1 MSFIRYPHL
10 ERFGNTGVQDIE
22 FGVTHIF
29 PKLDGTNASVWV
41 EGPQE
46 PNENI
51 GRPWYLVKAGS
62 RNRVLSLESDN
73 AGFLQWIEKEIHYKG
88 TQPHNVY
95 SFLNKYPKYILYG
108 EWLVPHTI
116 KNYREDAWR
125 RFWIFDVYD
134 RDSGKFLP
142 YEVYQPM
149 LEQYRLDYIPCIKIF
164 KNGSYDNFLHEAQN
178 NAGFLLPQGAKPEGI
193 VIKNYDWTNK
203 HQQVTWAKIV
213 LNEFKDEFHKA
224 MGPSV
229 GEGKSP
235 AQVICDFACTPHL
248 IEKEYAKIANHE
260 HGWSSH
266 YIPRLLHTVFY
277 CVVTEELWDGLKKIN
292 YGSVNFQELK
302 ALCIQKVKQVKP
314 EIF

>member
-1 MSFIRYPHL
+1 MTFIRYPHL
-10 ERFGNTGVQDIE
+10 ERFGNSGVQDIE

-29 PKLDGTNASVWV
+29 PKLDGTNASVWYD
-41 EGPQE
+41 ER
-46 PNENI
+46 I
-51 GRPWYLVKAGS
+51 RSGS
-62 RNRVLSLESDN
+62 RNRELDTVNPGNKDN
-73 AGFLQWIEKEIHYKG
+73 AGFAEWVVKSQDHKL
-88 TQPHNVY
+88 Y
-95 SFLNKYPKYILYG
+95 SFYSDKNLRHYTLYG

-142 YEVYQPM
+142 YEVYQPLM
-149 LEQYRLDYIPCIKIF
+149 EDYGLDYIPCIKKF

-178 NAGFLLPQGAKPEGI
+178 NSHFLLPEGSKGEGI

-203 HQQVTWAKIV
+203 FQQVTWAKIV
-213 LNEFKDEFHKA
+213 LNEFKDNFHKA
-224 MGPSV
+224 MGANLQEI
-229 GEGKSP
+229 GSP

-248 IEKEYAKIANHE
+248 IEKEYAKIVNE
-260 HGWSSH
+260 VGEWTSH
-266 YIPRLLHTVFY
+266 YIPRLLHTVFHS
-277 CVVTEELWDGLKKIN
+277 VVTEELWDGLKKIN

-314 EIF
+314 ELF

>member
-1 MSFIRYPHL
+1 MTFLRYPHL

-29 PKLDGTNASVWV
+29 PKLDGTNASVWFDERV
-41 EGPQE
+41 
-46 PNENI
+46 
-51 GRPWYLVKAGS
+51 RAGS
-62 RNRVLSLESDN
+62 RNRELDTMNPGNQDN
-73 AGFLQWIEKEIHYKG
+73 AGFAAYIHSEHG
-88 TQPHNVY
+88 TAEQVRQFVY
-95 SFLNKYPKYILYG
+95 ANQNLVLYG

-134 RDSGKFLP
+134 KEKGKFLP
-142 YEVYQPM
+142 YEVYQPIM
-149 LEQYRLDYIPCIKIF
+149 EQYKLDYIPCIKIF

-178 NAGFLLPQGAKPEGI
+178 NSGFLLPQGSKGEGV

-213 LNEFKDEFHKA
+213 LQEFKDDFHKA
-224 MGPSV
+224 MGPSI
-229 GEGKSP
+229 GEGSSP
-235 AQVICDFACTPHL
+235 AQVICDLACTPHL
-248 IEKEYAKIANHE
+248 IEKEYAKIVNE
-260 HGWSSH
+260 VGDWTSR

-277 CVVTEELWDGLKKIN
+277 CVVTEELWDSLKKIN

-302 ALCIQKVKQVKP
+302 ALCIQKVKQTKP
-314 EIF
+314 ELF

>member
-1 MSFIRYPHL
+1 MSFLRYPHL
-10 ERFGNTGVQDIE
+10 ERFGNTEVQDIE

-29 PKLDGTNASVWV
+29 PKLDGTNASVWYD
-41 EGPQE
+41 
-46 PNENI
+46 NTMI
-51 GRPWYLVKAGS
+51 RAGS
-62 RNRVLSLESDN
+62 RNRQLNLESDN
-73 AGFLQWIEKEIHYKG
+73 AGFYSYILNGDKYGTIEEFCL
-88 TQPHNVY
+88 T
-95 SFLNKYPKYILYG
+95 YPNQILYG

-134 RDSGKFLP
+134 KSTGQFLP
-142 YEVYQPM
+142 YEVYQPLM
-149 LEQYRLDYIPCIKIF
+149 EQYGLDYIPCIKIF

-193 VIKNYDWTNK
+193 VIKNYNWTNK
-203 HQQVTWAKIV
+203 HQKVTWAKIV

-229 GEGKSP
+229 GEGMSP
-235 AQVICDFACTPHL
+235 AQVICDLACSPHL
-248 IEKEYAKIANHE
+248 IEKEYAKIVNHE

-266 YIPRLLHTVFY
+266 FIPRLLHTVFY
-277 CVVTEELWDGLKKIN
+277 SVVTEELWDSLKKIN

-302 ALCIQKVKQVKP
+302 ALCIQKVKQTKP
-314 EIF
+314 ELF

>member
-1 MSFIRYPHL
+1 MTFIRYPHL
-10 ERFGNTGVQDIE
+10 ERFGNSGVQDIE
-22 FGVTHIF
+22 FGVTHVF
-29 PKLDGTNASVWV
+29 PKLDGTNASVWA
-41 EGPQE
+41 ETNKPLQF
-46 PNENI
+46 
-51 GRPWYLVKAGS
+51 GS
-62 RNRVLSLESDN
+62 RNRQLTLESDN
-73 AGFLQWIEKEIHYKG
+73 AGFANANVSNEKLWLYF
-88 TQPHNVY
+88 QHNP
-95 SFLNKYPKYILYG
+95 NHILYG

-178 NAGFLLPQGAKPEGI
+178 NAGFLLPEGSKGEGI

-203 HQQVTWAKIV
+203 FQQVTWAKIV
-213 LNEFKDEFHKA
+213 LNEFKDKFHAA
-224 MGPSV
+224 MGASLQEI
-229 GEGKSP
+229 GSP

-248 IEKEYAKIANHE
+248 IEKEYAKIVNE
-260 HGWSSH
+260 VSVWSSK

-277 CVVTEELWDGLKKIN
+277 SVVTEELWDSLKKIN
-292 YGSVNFQELK
+292 YASVNFQELK

-314 EIF
+314 ELF